1 MLVRVPYF
9 FLASTQGVSFVSK
22 TVAFSVNEMFGI
34 FSMEASCCIGI
45 FPTKVK
51 NGLWSLGAA
60 NEAARWSSLKEKA
73 VRSRLSI
80 AQTFSKRAMNATPD
94 EFWSHPTTRAEI
106 EHLQETLRNIANEL
120 GQERS
125 AVQMP
130 RLDLILDDVR
140 SRFIRLELDVAE
152 PPTHFALNRRLSQD
166 VRSARR

>member
-9 FLASTQGVSFVSK
+9 FLASTREVSFVSK

-60 NEAARWSSLKEKA
+60 NEASRWSSLKEKA

-80 AQTFSKRAMNATPD
+80 AQTFRAMNATPD

-106 EHLQETLRNIANEL
+106 QHLQETLRNIANEL
-120 GQERS
+120 GQERA
-125 AVQMP
+125 AVQLP
-130 RLDLILDDVR
+130 RLTLILQNVT
-140 SRFIRLELDVAE
+140 SRLTRLEMDYAD
-152 PPTHFALNRRLSQD
+152 PPTHTALEG